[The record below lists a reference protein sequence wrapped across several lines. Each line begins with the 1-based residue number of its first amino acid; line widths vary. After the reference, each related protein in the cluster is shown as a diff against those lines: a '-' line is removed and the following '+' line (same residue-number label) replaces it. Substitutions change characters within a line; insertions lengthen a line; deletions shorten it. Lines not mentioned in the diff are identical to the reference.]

1 MILIFYCNLLLLDW
15 IVLLRTL
22 RRYEIV
28 NTLWDV
34 IQIIAIAILIRL
46 TKLSIIQS
54 NWKRL
59 KAILEYL
66 SY

>member
-34 IQIIAIAILIRL
+34 LQIIAIAILIRL